1 MLKAAPIA
9 AWQNFLE
16 SRPKRV
22 GRINRD
28 TITHAMLYARSIILL
43 VLAAVNSVGAFTA
56 GAVAPRVRHQQVRM
70 MADDVDLDNPF
81 LKAINGLQEAFQNSP
96 AATFKKGLAKMQAG
110 DYDET
115 AIKAKLDSYISEPAV
130 MFSFTT

>member
-1 MLKAAPIA
+1 
-9 AWQNFLE
+9 
-16 SRPKRV
+16 
-22 GRINRD
+22 
-28 TITHAMLYARSIILL
+28 MLYARSILLL

-56 GAVAPRVRHQQVRM
+56 GAIAPRVRRQQIHM

-115 AIKAKLDSYISEPAV
+115 AIKEA
-130 MFSFTT
+130 

>member
-1 MLKAAPIA
+1 
-9 AWQNFLE
+9 
-16 SRPKRV
+16 
-22 GRINRD
+22 
-28 TITHAMLYARSIILL
+28 
-43 VLAAVNSVGAFTA
+43 
-56 GAVAPRVRHQQVRM
+56 M

-96 AATFKKGLAKMQAG
+96 AATFKTGLAKMQAG

-115 AIKAKLDSYISEPAV
+115 AIKAKLDSHISEPAV

>member
-1 MLKAAPIA
+1 MVSPSFVVRPVLIC
-9 AWQNFLE
+9 E
-16 SRPKRV
+16 S
-22 GRINRD
+22 D
-28 TITHAMLYARSIILL
+28 ARF
-43 VLAAVNSVGAFTA
+43 AFPSSTT
-56 GAVAPRVRHQQVRM
+56 M
-70 MADDVDLDNPF
+70 C
-81 LKAINGLQEAFQNSP
+81 SP